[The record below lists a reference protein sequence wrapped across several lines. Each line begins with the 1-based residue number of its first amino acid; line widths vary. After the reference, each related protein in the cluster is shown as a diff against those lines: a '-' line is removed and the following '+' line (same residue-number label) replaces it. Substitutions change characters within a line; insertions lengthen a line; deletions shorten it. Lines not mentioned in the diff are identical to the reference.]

1 MINYKYNEL
10 EYAELVFNKGFQ
22 TKHIPTE
29 LRLLVLYLRDIVGL
43 KPKQR
48 EEAIYEFCKLHIPK
62 FKKEKF
68 FKTINKALKTGLKK
82 EQKLITIPYIEISQG
97 EIDYIN
103 SLGIVYEY
111 KKVLFAFLVQMKLN
125 KQIYEYKFDK
135 KYNSIY
141 FKGGR
146 KKYSVIKNMSNIP
159 QKISLNDEVIN
170 ELSNKGYIQ
179 ILHKGAILLK
189 YMEYC
194 ISNGNE
200 IIKITDFENVGLYL
214 DYHNGIKGVKKCD
227 KCKKIIKTKNNKQ
240 KYCDDCARELQLQWQ
255 RESMKKQRNKI
266 CEVIENSENT
276 HE

>member
-10 EYAELVFNKGFQ
+10 EYAELVFKKGFQ

-29 LRLLVLYLRDIVGL
+29 LRLLVLYLRDVVGL

-82 EQKLITIPYIEISQG
+82 EQKLITIPYIDVSQG

-103 SLGIVYEY
+103 SLDIMYEY

-135 KYNSIY
+135 EYNSIY

-159 QKISLNDEVIN
+159 TKMSLNDEVIN

-189 YMEYC
+189 YLEDC
-194 ISNGNE
+194 IFSGDV
-200 IIKITDFENVGLYL
+200 IIKITDFENVGYYF
-214 DYHNGIKGVKKCD
+214 DYYNGVKD
-227 KCKKIIKTKNNKQ
+227 VI
-240 KYCDDCARELQLQWQ
+240 L
-255 RESMKKQRNKI
+255 
-266 CEVIENSENT
+266 CEVCSQPTKKTGKNQKMCKNCWTVKEKELRKDINKRYYEKNKKN
-276 HE
+276 